1 MDKKRQLQKS
11 QLKLTVLFTLL
22 VFWIASIL
30 QLSFFSYKYFF
41 GIQQEI
47 WKMKL
52 LTSVIEINNIPL
64 AQIHNLLKNE
74 KRIWEANNDSQVS
87 NQIPTGK
94 VMNYALLDS
103 QNFVFVQSIRWNV
116 DLQKVSEVIEQKPK
130 KIQLIDSML
139 IQYTPIVR
147 NIDTYQLILF
157 KELDYSFQ
165 NYASDI
171 FRFFILITFFSIL
184 VFVIWYYFVK
194 NTLKPIEEN
203 IDEMDNFV
211 HNAWHELKTPIS
223 VISSNLQLM
232 KQLKQADNTQMLDEN
247 ISELE
252 HMNKLIEALVTF
264 TDITDDGEVVNNK
277 ISNLIINI
285 QKDLESLAQEKNISI
300 ILKKNHDFIIK
311 SNREL
316 LYIFI
321 SNIVKNAIKFSH
333 TNSEIHISYFDKK
346 LIIQDFWIGIEAE
359 NIPKIFWRFYRQEN
373 ARNREWFGI
382 WLALVAKIA
391 KMYKWRIKVTSQPK
405 EYTKFIINF

>member
-1 MDKKRQLQKS
+1 
-11 QLKLTVLFTLL
+11 
-22 VFWIASIL
+22 
-30 QLSFFSYKYFF
+30 
-41 GIQQEI
+41 
-47 WKMKL
+47 MKL

>member
-30 QLSFFSYKYFF
+30 QLSFFSYKYFS

-171 FRFFILITFFSIL
+171 LRFFILITFFSIL